1 MGQKVHPLAFRLG
14 VHREWASRWFARRSF
29 RQYLKE
35 DVELRTF
42 LRERLRRSYV
52 TEIRFERLSGGKLQ
66 VTLRTARPGMLIGRG
81 GGGIEE
87 IKKAIQAQLRRIR
100 GKTGVEEIRI
110 EVQEVRDPDGQAV
123 LLAQSIADQ
132 LERRMPFR
140 RVLKRALER
149 ALVAKGVEGA
159 RLAIGGRL
167 GGAEMKR
174 REWAQGGK
182 VPLHTIRADI
192 DYAQEEARTTW
203 GVIGVKVWLYKGE
216 VFSEKSKIPNSGSK
230 RFGEV

>member
-1 MGQKVHPLAFRLG
+1 MGQQVHPIAFRLG
-14 VHREWASRWFARRSF
+14 VHRAWASQWFAKRMF
-29 RQYLKE
+29 KQYLRE
-35 DVELRTF
+35 DVVLRNF
-42 LRERLRRSYV
+42 LRERLRLSHV

-66 VTLRTARPGMLIGRG
+66 VTIRTARPGMIIGRG

-87 IKKAIQAQLRRIR
+87 IRKAVQAQLRKIR
-100 GKTGVEEIRI
+100 GTAVPEEVRI
-110 EVQEVRDPDGQAV
+110 EVQEVRDPDAHAV

-140 RVLKRALER
+140 RVLKRSLER
-149 ALVAKGVEGA
+149 ALAARGIQGA
-159 RLAIGGRL
+159 RIAISGRL
-167 GGAEMKR
+167 GGTEMQR

-182 VPLHTIRADI
+182 VPLNTLRADI

-216 VFSEKSKIPNSGSK
+216 VFKEREKPS
-230 RFGEV
+230 